1 MHNTVDLTLIKNARE
16 DINDMYRNMGKIKDD
31 YIEIVRSYHN
41 VMKDYSVTYDYK
53 IDEFNS
59 SVEKV
64 TKLKADYLQAAFKDL
79 NRIEK
84 KYSRLSPVSE
94 LFEEASLKLMN
105 LSGYKDSI
113 FILGEDGEVE
123 STRSIEQD
131 LKIVSLTLPF
141 KI

>member
-84 KYSRLSPVSE
+84 KYNRSE
-94 LFEEASLKLMN
+94 
-105 LSGYKDSI
+105 
-113 FILGEDGEVE
+113 
-123 STRSIEQD
+123 
-131 LKIVSLTLPF
+131 
-141 KI
+141 